1 MTNADRLTV
10 IQHGAIVMLIGLL
23 AGVPTMLE
31 HEPIRFW
38 HTAHETIVFMG
49 ILMIAVSSVFP
60 YIRLAAR
67 ESRALVWSL
76 LATGYGLGT
85 GLITQAILGQHAF
98 SPTTDPAL
106 MFGFLANITGMFGS
120 VLSASLTLM
129 GARAARR
136 AMAPTPAGVSVA
148 A

>member
-10 IQHGAIVMLIGLL
+10 IQHGAIVMLVGLL
-23 AGVPTMLE
+23 CGLPTMLE
-31 HEPIRFW
+31 EEPIRFW

-49 ILMIAVSSVFP
+49 ILMLAVSSVLP
-60 YIRLAAR
+60 HIKLEMR
-67 ESRALVWSL
+67 ESRALIWAL

-85 GLITQAILGQHAF
+85 GLITQAVLGEHAF
-98 SPTTDPAL
+98 SPSTDPAL
-106 MFGFLANITGMFGS
+106 MFGFIANITGMFGS
-120 VLSASLTLM
+120 VLTASLTLM

-136 AMAPTPAGVSVA
+136 VPAAAPVQVA